1 MSLDA
6 MRDLR
11 PLSIGEMLD
20 RAFSISLKNILPLS
34 AIVFVFVVPQ
44 SIISYFAMNGPLS
57 AIMDQISKVSTA
69 TTPAGAPPPDPMPLL
84 NAYANA
90 APYFSLILLF
100 GLLVAPISNAAVV
113 LGISRAY
120 LQMPVRFTD
129 CYRDAMS
136 RWGWLVLLGLLWA
149 ATAMGAIFVVMVPF
163 LIMTTLVNALALG
176 LGVFGGVLAIIIGLA
191 TFFAVVALCLLIYLA
206 AAFSFVAAVLEK
218 LPPGFAFRSGFQRVF
233 GEGQLW
239 RSLGI
244 AAALFGILIGFEI
257 VALVFGALVGVF
269 HNLALITIVNGIIQ
283 ALLYPFLFAV
293 VAVCYYDVR
302 IRREGFDLQM
312 LAAQLGGPQGAAP
325 LP

>member
-11 PLSIGEMLD
+11 PLSIGELLD

-44 SIISYFAMNGPLS
+44 SIVSYFAMNGPMS
-57 AIMDQISKVSTA
+57 AIVDQLSKVSTA
-69 TTPAGAPPPDPMPLL
+69 TGPGAPPPDPMPLF

-100 GLLVAPISNAAVV
+100 GLLIAPISNAAVV

-120 LQMPVRFTD
+120 LHMPVRFGD
-129 CYRDAMS
+129 CYRDALT

-149 ATAMGAIFVVMVPF
+149 ATAIGAMFVVMVPF
-163 LIMTTLVNALALG
+163 FIMTTLVSALAMG
-176 LGVFGGVLAIIIGLA
+176 LGVFGGVLAVIIGIA
-191 TFFAVVALCLLIYLA
+191 TFFAVIALLLLIYLA

-257 VALVFGALVGVF
+257 IVLVVGALLGVF

-312 LAAQLGGPQGAAP
+312 LAGQLGGPQGTTP

>member
-1 MSLDA
+1 

-11 PLSIGEMLD
+11 PLSIGELLD
-20 RAFSISLKNILPLS
+20 RAFSISLKNLLPLS

-44 SIISYFAMNGPLS
+44 SIVSYFAMNGPLS
-57 AIMDQISKVSTA
+57 VIMDQISKASTA
-69 TTPAGAPPPDPMPLL
+69 TAPGAPPPDPMPLL

-120 LQMPVRFTD
+120 LNMPVRFGE
-129 CYRDAMS
+129 CYRDAIS

-149 ATAMGAIFVVMVPF
+149 ATAAGAFFVAMVPF
-163 LIMTTLVNALALG
+163 VILTTLVSALAVG
-176 LGVFGGVLAIIIGLA
+176 LGAFGGVLAVILGIA
-191 TFFAVVALCLLIYLA
+191 TFFAVIALMLLIYLA

-218 LPPGFAFRSGFQRVF
+218 MPPGFAFRSGFQRVF

-257 VALVFGALVGVF
+257 LGSVVGLLVGVV
-269 HNLALITIVNGIIQ
+269 HNFALVTIVSGIIQ
-283 ALLYPFLFAV
+283 AFLYPFVFAV

-312 LAAQLGGPQGAAP
+312 LAAQLGGTSPAP
-325 LP
+325 NP